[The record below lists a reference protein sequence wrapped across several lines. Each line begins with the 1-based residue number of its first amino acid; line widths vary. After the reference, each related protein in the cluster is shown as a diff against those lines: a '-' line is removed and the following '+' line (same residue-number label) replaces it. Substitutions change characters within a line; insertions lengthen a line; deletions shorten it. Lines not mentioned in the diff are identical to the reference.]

1 MTYGYARVSSVKQKK
16 FGNSLEDQRN
26 TLEQYGCDEI
36 VEEQYT
42 GKTTNRPKFS
52 ELLSRMQSG
61 DKLVVTKLDRFA
73 RTTVEGI
80 ETVRG
85 LLERGVSVHILNM
98 GLVDD
103 SPVGRLVFTVLMAFA
118 EYERDM
124 IAERTAMGKELARV
138 AGTLVEGRPRKDV
151 DEDVAMFYSY
161 QQTGE
166 MTVEQICTELHI
178 SKSTWYNRV
187 RELKCDCA

>member
-1 MTYGYARVSSVKQKK
+1 MIYGYARVSSVKQKK

-52 ELLSRMQSG
+52 ELLSGMQAG

-80 ETVRG
+80 ETMKS
-85 LLERGVSVHILNM
+85 LLERGVSIHILNM
-98 GLVDD
+98 GLVDNT
-103 SPVGRLVFTVLMAFA
+103 PVGKLVFTVLMAFA
-118 EYERDM
+118 EYERDS
-124 IAERTAMGKELARV
+124 ILERTSAGKEVKRE

-151 DEDVAMFYSY
+151 DISALLPL
-161 QQTGE
+161 QQAGKKS
-166 MTVEQICTELHI
+166 VEECCAELGI
-178 SKSTWYNRV
+178 SRSTWYNKV
-187 RELKCDCA
+187 RECA